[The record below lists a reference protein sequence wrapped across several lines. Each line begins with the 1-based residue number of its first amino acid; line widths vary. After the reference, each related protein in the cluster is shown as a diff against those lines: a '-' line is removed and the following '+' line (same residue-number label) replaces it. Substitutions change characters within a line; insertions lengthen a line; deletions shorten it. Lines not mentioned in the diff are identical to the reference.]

1 MLRYSISITLSFICL
16 ILCIFCFLEAFRKKA
31 FFLKPFFQFL
41 SKYHATFA
49 WILCLLAILHG
60 IEKGMHEA
68 MISGKIAWMIL
79 LILIL
84 SSLLKKQ
91 LKSTIYLQIH
101 RILSIIFLISLCI
114 HIIHAIYV

>member
-1 MLRYSISITLSFICL
+1 MLRYIMSITLSLICL
-16 ILCIFCFLEAFRKKA
+16 ILCMFCFLEAFRKKI
-31 FFLKPFFQFL
+31 FFKKPFFQFL

-49 WILCLLAILHG
+49 WILCVLAILHG
-60 IEKGMHEA
+60 IEKGMQEA
-68 MISGKIAWMIL
+68 TISGKITWMIL
-79 LILIL
+79 LVLIL

-91 LKSTIYLQIH
+91 LKLTVYLRIH